1 MRNLQL
7 VKLAQEAR
15 QAFQASSDANKEMT
29 RMMAG
34 DVPFNTSV
42 YDALRD
48 VWLPSFER
56 GMELDA
62 SVRRYLHSLK
72 WRAA

>member
-7 VKLAQEAR
+7 VKLASWAS

-29 RMMAG
+29 HMMAG

-42 YDALRD
+42 YDAMRG
-48 VWLPSFER
+48 VWLSSFER

-62 SVRRYLHSLK
+62 FVKRYLCSLK